1 MGFYQEHLL
10 PHLLNLAM
18 KQKEMTTHRR
28 SLLPAAS
35 GRVLEVGIG
44 SGLNLPFY
52 SSEVSAVVGVDP
64 SARLVR
70 MAQRAAKDLPFPVK
84 LVTEGA
90 ERLPFEAGQFDSV
103 VTTWTLCSIAGAGAA
118 LEEMRRVLKPEGAL
132 IFIEHGRAPE
142 PAVAA
147 WQARLTP
154 LWGRCA
160 GGCRLDRPIGEMIS
174 AAGFAISRLETGYLV
189 RGPRPLTYHFKGRAR
204 PR

>member
-1 MGFYQEHLL
+1 MGFYQDHLL

-18 KQKEMTTHRR
+18 KQKEMTAHRR

-52 SSEVSAVVGVDP
+52 SGEVSAVVGVDP
-64 SARLVR
+64 SARLLR
-70 MAQRAAKDLPFPVK
+70 MAQRAAKDLPFPVEFI
-84 LVTEGA
+84 TEGA

-118 LEEMRRVLKPEGAL
+118 LEEMRRVLKPGGAL

-147 WQARLTP
+147 S
-154 LWGRCA
+154 RCA
-160 GGCRLDRPIGEMIS
+160 GGCRLDRPIGKMIS

-189 RGPRPLTYHFKGRAR
+189 RGPRPFTYHFKGRAR
-204 PR
+204 PC